1 MEKECTDT
9 GMNRRLASLI
19 EKAGIYMTALLLFL
33 LGMILS
39 PHFMS
44 PGNLMNILRGVS
56 LLGIASIGMAFVV
69 YTGYMCDLTVPTY
82 MAFSGIITVASL
94 PLGIVPAVILGILAG
109 MAVGAMN
116 GLVIGRL
123 KANPILWTLAV
134 VYFMEGLMRFVW
146 SSSQLYPDQ
155 ILELKGMGTEDAKK
169 FVGIFRVSPGG
180 IPLSVLIMI
189 ILFIL
194 THLILTRTGMGK
206 KFRLLGSSRNVAD
219 FTGIDTARYTLY
231 AFLFTSF
238 FSAIAG
244 IFITSMNKMG
254 VFYLGQ
260 GYDFKAVTAVVLGGM
275 MQTGGTGSVRGVLGG
290 VLVIGLIS
298 NILTLLGLN
307 YFQQNIITGMIFLTV
322 ITIHQ
327 RNRKL
332 RETLHV

>member
-1 MEKECTDT
+1 MKKT
-9 GMNRRLASLI
+9 MARI
-19 EKAGIYMTALLLFL
+19 FEKAGIFFTAFLLFC
-33 LGMILS
+33 LGMLLS
-39 PHFMS
+39 PHFLS
-44 PGNLMNILRGVS
+44 PGNLLNILRGIS

-69 YTGYMCDLTVPTY
+69 YTGHMCDLSVPTY

-94 PLGIVPAVILGILAG
+94 PLGLFPAVLLGLLAG

-116 GLVIGRL
+116 GIVIGRL

-155 ILELKGMGTEDAKK
+155 VLHLKGMEIANAEK
-169 FVGIFRVSPGG
+169 FVGIFRISWAG
-180 IPLSVLIMI
+180 IPLSVIIMV

-194 THLILTRTGMGK
+194 THLILTRTGIGQ

-275 MQTGGTGSVRGVLGG
+275 MQSGGSGTVRGVLGG

-298 NILTLLGLN
+298 NILTLMGIN
-307 YFQQNIITGMIFLTV
+307 YFQQNIITGLIFITV
-322 ITIHQ
+322 IAAHQ
-327 RNRKL
+327 RSRKL
-332 RETLHV
+332 KETINV